1 MQENKKP
8 LILVTNDDGYDAKG
22 IKCLIEVARKYGK
35 VVVVA
40 PEIGRSGMAH
50 AITMKKTLTYTL
62 LEQSEDYQLYSCSG
76 TPADCVKI
84 ARFQILKQEPDF
96 LFSGINHGSNSSINV
111 VYSGTMGAAFEGA
124 IAGIPSVGFSLLSHN
139 PDADFSEAQKYISQI
154 IEKVIRYGL
163 QPKTALN
170 VNFPKVSEKPYNGIK
185 ICHQTKGYWREEY
198 VETSDPWDRK
208 YYWLTG
214 FYTNQEPENIE
225 TDEWALANNYVSIVP
240 VHVDLTHYESINE
253 LKKQGYE
260 A

>member
-8 LILVTNDDGYDAKG
+8 LLLITNDDGYQAKG
-22 IKCLIEVARKYGK
+22 LKCLIEVVKHYGN

-50 AITMKKTLTYTL
+50 AITMKKPLTYTL
-62 LEQSEDYQLYSCSG
+62 LEESPDYKLYSCSG
-76 TPADCVKI
+76 TPADCVKV

-96 LFSGINHGSNSSINV
+96 IFSGINHGSNSSINV
-111 VYSGTMGAAFEGA
+111 VYSGTMGAALEGA

-139 PDADFSEAQKYISQI
+139 PDADFSEAQIFIAQI
-154 IEKVIRYGL
+154 IEKVLQFGL
-163 QPKTALN
+163 TPKTCLN
-170 VNFPKVSEKPYNGIK
+170 VNFPKVSEIAYKGIK
-185 ICHQTKGYWREEY
+185 ICHQTKGFWRENY
-198 VETSDPWDRK
+198 LETSDPWDNK
-208 YYWLTG
+208 SYWLTG
-214 FYTNQEPENIE
+214 SYTNQEPENAE

-240 VHVDLTHYESINE
+240 VHVDLTHYESINQ